1 MTLEVIWIKSKDVK
15 DGINTKTFVVD
26 MPHNYNAKVS
36 RIHVDAD
43 FESCVPIGVSSVSVK
58 VNGFNAGTIGTK
70 TFPNYFLDPIE
81 FDVPIKNGINTVE
94 FNVREQGCDKVT
106 IYADIFYEIAP
117 EENPVTPPPEFDQCK
132 TCKQQG
138 KLCDGKRCIDNIGKN
153 TTILNK
159 NFIAGAVEG
168 NKPVTH
174 VDLVIDVPIASD
186 DRIITS
192 NIYTKVKAT
201 RISASILDIFYI
213 SKVNVS
219 VNNDRVTSL
228 NLEQDLFVNGKTKE
242 NTNNITLRKGR
253 NEVKFELDFGQAGLQ
268 YDVFSDI
275 YIKTEKGDLVNVKV
289 ISSNEYGTGGVKPI
303 DIGLGLLPIVLGLGA
318 VILLSTGGG
327 RTIIYKGAKAGYN
340 KVKNR

>member
-159 NFIAGAVEG
+159 V
-168 NKPVTH
+168 
-174 VDLVIDVPIASD
+174 
-186 DRIITS
+186 
-192 NIYTKVKAT
+192 
-201 RISASILDIFYI
+201 
-213 SKVNVS
+213 
-219 VNNDRVTSL
+219 
-228 NLEQDLFVNGKTKE
+228 
-242 NTNNITLRKGR
+242 
-253 NEVKFELDFGQAGLQ
+253 
-268 YDVFSDI
+268 
-275 YIKTEKGDLVNVKV
+275 
-289 ISSNEYGTGGVKPI
+289 
-303 DIGLGLLPIVLGLGA
+303 
-318 VILLSTGGG
+318 
-327 RTIIYKGAKAGYN
+327 
-340 KVKNR
+340 